1 MKKLILKSTALLF
14 ILTLSFGCSY
24 AQKVKGNGNSINK
37 TRNVGSFDGV
47 AVAGSF
53 DVFLVEGDEG
63 KLEITVEENLEPYL
77 ITEVSSNGTLKIKWK
92 NGVSIRTSSKTMIT
106 VHFKNISSLAMAGSG
121 DIIGKD
127 KIKGNSLDVAVA
139 GSGDIKVDMDVEN
152 LEAAI
157 SGSGDVE
164 LSGTATEF
172 EAAVSGSGGVDAYDL
187 KVEKADLK
195 ISGSGSIKANV
206 EKEIEARISGSGNI
220 KYKGQPRIEDIKV
233 SGSGKISSY

>member
-53 DVFLVEGDEG
+53 DVFLVEGNEG

-92 NGVSIRTSSKTMIT
+92 NGVSIRTSSKTKIT

-152 LEAAI
+152 LETAI

-164 LSGTATEF
+164 FSGTATEF

-220 KYKGQPRIEDIKV
+220 KYKGQPRIEDTKV
-233 SGSGKISSY
+233 SGSGNISSY